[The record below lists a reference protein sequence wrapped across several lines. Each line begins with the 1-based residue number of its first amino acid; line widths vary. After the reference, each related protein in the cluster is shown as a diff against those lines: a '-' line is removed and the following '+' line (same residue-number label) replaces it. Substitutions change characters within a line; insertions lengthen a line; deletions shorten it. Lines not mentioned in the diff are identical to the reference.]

1 MTDVETVAR
10 ALCKADGHNPNGWAE
25 GRDGVWIQRDWRAYR
40 KLARAA
46 LAAATPLIEAR
57 VREEVLGVIYDIRG
71 LVIEADDLE
80 RITHVEAL
88 HQIDTLASKALVD
101 AVKSKPRSKTHD
113 PNSFGSLRRN
123 RRTVV

>member
-10 ALCKADGHNPNGWAE
+10 ALCKADGHNPDGWAE

-57 VREEVLGVIYDIRG
+57 VREECAAIAETLYIPISPKTPHTRGADAGEIAAAIR
-71 LVIEADDLE
+71 
-80 RITHVEAL
+80 
-88 HQIDTLASKALVD
+88 KAR
-101 AVKSKPRSKTHD
+101 P
-113 PNSFGSLRRN
+113 
-123 RRTVV
+123 